1 MAKAPALLLASEK
14 SAAQLLDMKLTEFRG
29 LVEAGALPRP
39 VDIHGFQRWRVAEL
53 EAIATGAVLDEDFE
67 T

>member
-1 MAKAPALLLASEK
+1 
-14 SAAQLLDMKLTEFRG
+14 MKLTEFRG